1 MTYSSQPKFTRFAIL
16 VTAAAFSA
24 SASLGIGSARAE
36 FTDIPPVINA
46 QGEKV
51 PGSIASLER
60 VTLGGIEQ
68 TILIR
73 AQDASLPVLLF
84 LHGGPGGAII
94 PWVEFFH
101 TPLLEENFTIVH
113 WDQRGAGSSFSPEL
127 TVEDVSPA
135 ILVADTLELTEHLRE
150 RFGQDQI
157 FLAGQSWGSA
167 LGFMTI
173 AEDSAPFLAFI
184 AISERVAWNR
194 SRTMGF
200 DWAVAKAEA
209 NGDSEILAQLHA
221 IEPFDPVDEADLGVL
236 GDATE
241 FYRAG
246 DYHTVGLWDTILSYT
261 MKGES
266 PYYTMDQINS
276 YIPGLGLSSSAIE
289 RGEFLST
296 YDLFASFPVSDIP
309 VHFITGTEDH
319 NTSGE
324 LAFEYYEALEAP
336 AKSFTWIE
344 GAAHMVMMDQTEAW
358 TGAMVDIKNQ
368 TLKN

>member
-24 SASLGIGSARAE
+24 AAFLGIGSARAD
-36 FTDIPPVINA
+36 FTNIPLVINA

-60 VTLGGIEQ
+60 VTLGGIDQ

-73 AQDASLPVLLF
+73 TQDASLPVMLF

-113 WDQRGAGSSFSPEL
+113 WDQRGAGSSFSSEL
-127 TVEDVSPA
+127 TVDDLSPA
-135 ILVADTLELTEHLRE
+135 ILVADTLELTDHLRE
-150 RFGQDQI
+150 RFSQDQI

-173 AEDSAPFLAFI
+173 AEDSSPFLAFI

-200 DWAVAKAEA
+200 DWAVAKAQA

-261 MKGES
+261 MNGES
-266 PYYTMDQINS
+266 PYYTMDQVNS
-276 YIPGLGLSSSAIE
+276 YIPGLALSSAAIE

-309 VHFITGTEDH
+309 VHFITGAEDH

-324 LAFEYYEALEAP
+324 LAFEYYEALKAP

-344 GAAHMVMMDQTEAW
+344 GAAHMVMMDQTDAW
-358 TGAMVDIKNQ
+358 TEAMINIKNQ
-368 TLKN
+368 ALGQ